1 MSQSTGAALKVAV
14 SHRPYEE
21 CLATAAKWAAIQR
34 AATIASLAG
43 GLVGGMALYSTAKL
57 IWPPAEIALR
67 AVRQPASAAQAE
79 AMAWLQSQV
88 GGKVRLPR
96 GAWVGRSVLAAIAGT
111 CAGGIAG
118 GAWSIMPHRAWLAA
132 HPAVSSA
139 EMVAATRAARPKARY
154 YVSDALSVAQD
165 EIRTID
171 VHTDEAKP
179 IER

>member
-1 MSQSTGAALKVAV
+1 
-14 SHRPYEE
+14 
-21 CLATAAKWAAIQR
+21 
-34 AATIASLAG
+34 
-43 GLVGGMALYSTAKL
+43 MALYSTAKL
-57 IWPPAEIALR
+57 IWPPADIALQ
-67 AVRQPASAAQAE
+67 AIRQPATAAKAE

-88 GGKVRLPR
+88 GGMIRLPR
-96 GAWVGRSVLAAIAGT
+96 GAWVGRSVLAAVVGA

-118 GAWSIMPHRAWLAA
+118 GVWSIWPHRAWLET

-171 VHTDEAKP
+171 VHTDDAKP